1 LPTLRSVT
9 ASRFELLGV
18 LEDLAIGRAAGSHF
32 LLGLLPAG
40 IVHFALVES
49 HGAAIMDQRNGR
61 IEVGRKQMSRLV
73 RVLDDKDVVER
84 LHSSVNRVGG
94 QSAFA
99 RQTGVNRVHL
109 NLVLAGKRLP
119 TSNIIKTLNLGI
131 VYVVLDQCAG
141 LAARKQ
147 RPRLRHSIA

>member
-1 LPTLRSVT
+1 
-9 ASRFELLGV
+9 
-18 LEDLAIGRAAGSHF
+18 
-32 LLGLLPAG
+32 
-40 IVHFALVES
+40 
-49 HGAAIMDQRNGR
+49 
-61 IEVGRKQMSRLV
+61 MSRLV

-84 LHSSVNRVGG
+84 LHSSVNRAGG

-119 TSNIIKTLNLGI
+119 TSSIIKTLNLGI
-131 VYVVLDQCAG
+131 VYVVLDQSAG

-147 RPRLRHSIA
+147 RPRRRHGIA